1 MNTGPPLHAGT
12 LVLVVLPLSYIR
24 PFGSKC
30 FAGGLLHVRGS
41 GLEAKDLQEPPTVG
55 MPGILDGGMADPAC
69 HSMFKT
75 AERKDL
81 LPAVA
86 GLSPTIT
93 SLAVQSAPRVHQ

>member
-1 MNTGPPLHAGT
+1 
-12 LVLVVLPLSYIR
+12 VLPLSYIR

-75 AERKDL
+75 AERKDFS
-81 LPAVA
+81 PAVA
-86 GLSPTIT
+86 ELSPTT
-93 SLAVQSAPRVHQ
+93 DPPFLT